1 MFAEMMLQDPKV
13 CVCGGGNIGHS
24 LVAAFGRYADVGI
37 LTRRPEAWARKL
49 QYQIGSDVVYETN
62 GRVIATDNPSIVKN
76 ASVIIIALPRFAIE
90 EELSSIEPFLH
101 QGQAV
106 VFVPA
111 PAGLESV
118 AERLGKYGVEVVGFQ
133 RVPFISRIKEYG
145 KFVGMGSVRP
155 ISKLAIPGV
164 SKKEVWK
171 KYFETAIGGKME
183 FLASFMSFTF
193 SNSNPLLHPARL
205 VELLQKEA
213 YDSCPLFYAEW
224 GDLASEL
231 YVAADDEMRSVF
243 EACDLE
249 AARLDYESALEHYG
263 ISNSNELTEKIR
275 SIQAFKTIVAPYKK
289 CEDDLWRPD
298 FTSRYY
304 TEDVPYGT
312 CIIQQYARKVGIST
326 PVIDMLIS
334 KIRGCICTN
343 VPHDNK
349 LINAS
354 YCYV

>member
-1 MFAEMMLQDPKV
+1 MFAEIMLQDPKV

-24 LVAAFGRYADVGI
+24 LVAAFGRHEDVGI
-37 LTRRPEAWARKL
+37 LTRSPDAWSRKL
-49 QYQIGSDVVYETN
+49 QYQIGSDVVYETK

-118 AERLGKYGVEVVGFQ
+118 AERLGEYGVEVVGFQ

-145 KFVGMGSVRP
+145 KSVGMGAVRSL
-155 ISKLAIPGV
+155 SKLAV
-164 SKKEVWK
+164 SEGGKKEVWK
-171 KYFETAIGGKME
+171 KYFEATIGGEIE

-205 VELLQKEA
+205 VELLQRESYEK
-213 YDSCPLFYAEW
+213 CPLFYAEW

-231 YVAADDEMRSVF
+231 YVAADEEMRKVF
-243 EACDLE
+243 EACDPD

-263 ISNSNELTEKIR
+263 VSNWNELTEKIR

-289 CEDDLWRPD
+289 CEDNLWRPD
-298 FTSRYY
+298 YTSRYY

-326 PVIDMLIS
+326 TVIDMLVS
-334 KIRGCICTN
+334 KVT
-343 VPHDNK
+343 K
-349 LINAS
+349 A
-354 YCYV
+354 